1 MSIMPSGMLSK
12 HILDPSNELF
22 QDSGAINSD
31 LKKRKKKKP
40 EGFFLELT
48 SALPQDK

>member
-1 MSIMPSGMLSK
+1 MPSGMLSK

-31 LKKRKKKKP
+31 LKKKKTKKNLKVS
-40 EGFFLELT
+40 F
-48 SALPQDK
+48 